1 MRLSV
6 STALAVLLSLSGA
19 LAAPQELPVFTDV
32 TEQAGIRFKHSF
44 GDFELSNIVEGTGA
58 GAAFFDYNGDGYL
71 DIYLVNG
78 RWLEDVSDNR
88 GRRLKDKLTN
98 ALYRNNGDG
107 TFTDV
112 TEKAGVGGNAYG
124 VGVSAADYDGDGN
137 IDLYVLNYGPN
148 TLYHNNGNGTF
159 TDVTEKSGLGC
170 PAWSVS
176 APWFDYDNDGDLD
189 VYVANYLQ
197 YDSGKFR
204 SFYAAAGY
212 PGPLSYNGQADVLY
226 RNNGDGTFTDIT
238 REAGVYK
245 PEGRAMS
252 ATVADLNN
260 DGFPDIYVPNDA
272 MENYFFRNLGNGKF
286 AEEALERGMAFGEG
300 GQGVSSMG
308 PAIGDVDRDG
318 WLDVFI
324 PDMGYGCLLMNRKE
338 FFEDRTAQ
346 AGIAVVCGQYTG
358 WGGILF
364 DYDND
369 GWLDLFVANGDPH
382 HLYPEEDVL
391 LRNDGTGRFV
401 DVADKSGLYFKQKYV
416 GRGATFGDFDNDGD
430 LDLLIVNLN
439 DSPRLLRNDGGNKS
453 NWLMVEPMLA
463 GGKRCAL
470 GARVMVKT
478 GSLVQIQDAIPVRG
492 YLSQADH
499 RCHFGLGNA
508 GKVDTVEIRWPD
520 RTITTLHDVKVNQ
533 FLKVTQTSKSKE

>member
-401 DVADKSGLYFKQKYV
+401 DVADKSGPYFKQKYV

>member
-1 MRLSV
+1 MRLFV
-6 STALAVLLSLSGA
+6 LTALAVLLSLSDA

-32 TEQAGIRFKHSF
+32 TEQAGIRFRHSF
-44 GDFELSNIVEGTGA
+44 GDFELGNIVEGTGA
-58 GAAFFDYNGDGYL
+58 GAAFFDYDNDGWL
-71 DIYLVNG
+71 DIYFVNG

-112 TEKAGVGGNAYG
+112 TEKAGVGGKGYG

-226 RNNGDGTFTDIT
+226 RNNGDGTFTDVT

-286 AEEALERGMAFGEG
+286 VEEALERGMAFGEG

-308 PAIGDVDRDG
+308 PAVGDVDRDG

-401 DVADKSGLYFKQKYV
+401 DVADKSGPYFKQKYV

>member
-6 STALAVLLSLSGA
+6 STVLAALLSLSNV
-19 LAAPQELPVFTDV
+19 LAAPQELPIFTDV
-32 TEQAGIRFKHSF
+32 TKQAGIRFQHSF

-58 GAAFFDYNGDGYL
+58 GAAFLDYDNDGRL
-71 DIYLVNG
+71 DLYFVSG

-88 GRRLKDKLTN
+88 GRKLKDRLTN
-98 ALYRNNGDG
+98 ALYHNNGDG

-112 TEKAGVGGNAYG
+112 TEKAGVGGKAFG
-124 VGVSAADYDGDGN
+124 VGVSAADYDGDGYV
-137 IDLYVLNYGPN
+137 DLYVLNYGPN

-176 APWFDYDNDGDLD
+176 AAWFDHDGDGDLD

-226 RNNGDGTFTDIT
+226 RNNGDGTFTDVT
-238 REAGVYK
+238 KEAGVYK

-252 ATVADLNN
+252 VTAADFNN
-260 DGFPDIYVPNDA
+260 DGLLDIYVPNDA

-308 PAIGDVDRDG
+308 PAVGDVDRDG

-346 AGIAVVCGQYTG
+346 TNIAVVCGQYTG

-401 DVADKSGLYFKQKYV
+401 DVADKSGPYFKEKYV

-439 DSPRLLRNDGGNKS
+439 DSPRLLRNDGGNRS

-463 GGKRCAL
+463 GGKRCAF
-470 GARVMVKT
+470 GARVTVRT
-478 GSLVQIQDAIPVRG
+478 GSLAQIQDAIPTRG
-492 YLSQADH
+492 YLSQVDH
-499 RCHFGLGNA
+499 RCHFGLGSA
-508 GKVDTVEIRWPD
+508 AKVDAVEIRWPD
-520 RTITTLHDVKVNQ
+520 RTTTTLRDIKANQ
-533 FLKVTQTSKSKE
+533 FLRVTQTSRSKE